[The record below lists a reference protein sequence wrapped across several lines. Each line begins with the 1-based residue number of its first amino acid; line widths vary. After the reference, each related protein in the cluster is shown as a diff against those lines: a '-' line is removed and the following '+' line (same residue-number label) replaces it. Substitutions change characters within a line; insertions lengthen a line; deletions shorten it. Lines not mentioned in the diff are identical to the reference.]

1 MNKLNSRQFIKDYL
15 KDKLPAKQ
23 KARLETWYLLKAEE
37 SDTPEPQ
44 VDYETLDAK
53 IWTKIMDEVNRS
65 EQAEVKVRKLSG
77 TYKNLIR
84 FAVAASIVLIAGISY
99 LLLNHENARD
109 DRFVI
114 AKELD
119 FPAGTNKAQLTLS
132 DGRVIDL
139 DNQNNVKIAVE
150 AGVEITKAA
159 DGKLVY
165 KAIEKL
171 HKGAGFNTISTP
183 AGGQYTVVLP
193 DGSKVWLNAGSS
205 LKYPTS
211 FAANGRNVTLSG
223 EAYFEIAHIQGPN
236 GRLPFSVAVVKGNS
250 ELERVDVLGT
260 HFNINAYADEP
271 SVKTTLLK
279 GSISVGLN
287 NGQRTLLKPGQ
298 QAKLSNQQ
306 IQLQEADTEMAVA
319 WKDGE
324 FVFRE
329 DLRSAMRKV
338 ARWYDVEV
346 IYEETA
352 PEKLML
358 GGWMSRGINLS
369 AVLNHIQLTGKV
381 HFKLEGRRVIVSK

>member
-1 MNKLNSRQFIKDYL
+1 MSKLNSRQFITDYL
-15 KDKLPAKQ
+15 KDKLSATQ
-23 KARLETWYLLKAEE
+23 NARLETWYLLKVEE

-44 VDYETLDAK
+44 VDYETLDVR
-53 IWTKIMDEVNRS
+53 IWTKIMEDVDRPK
-65 EQAEVKVRKLSG
+65 QAVKVRKLNS
-77 TYKNLIR
+77 TYRNLIR
-84 FAVAASIVLIAGISY
+84 SGIAASILLIAGISY
-99 LLLNHENARD
+99 LWLNPENNQHD
-109 DRFVI
+109 KFVI

-119 FPAGTNKAQLTLS
+119 LPAGANKAQLTLS

-139 DNQNNVKIAVE
+139 DKNNNATVAVE

-159 DGKLVY
+159 NGGLVY
-165 KAIEKL
+165 KAIGKNNKSL
-171 HKGAGFNTISTP
+171 GFNTISTP
-183 AGGQYTVVLP
+183 AGGQYTVMLP

-211 FAANGRNVTLSG
+211 FAANSRNVTLSG
-223 EAYFEIAHIQGPN
+223 EAYFEIAHINGPN
-236 GRLPFSVAVVKGNS
+236 GRLPFSVSVVKGGS
-250 ELERVDVLGT
+250 QLEKVEVLGT

-279 GSISVGLN
+279 GSIRVGLN
-287 NGQRTLLKPGQ
+287 NGQNTLLKPGQ
-298 QAKLSNQQ
+298 QAQLSNQQ
-306 IQLQEADTEMAVA
+306 IQLQQADTEMTVA

-346 IYEETA
+346 IYDETA

>member
-1 MNKLNSRQFIKDYL
+1 MSTVNSRQFIKDYL

-23 KARLETWYLLKAEE
+23 NARLETWYLLKAEE
-37 SDTPEPQ
+37 SDTPEPHI
-44 VDYETLDAK
+44 DYETLDTK
-53 IWTKIMDEVNRS
+53 IWTKILDEVNRS
-65 EQAEVKVRKLSG
+65 EQAEVKVRKLRG
-77 TYKNLIR
+77 AYKNLIR
-84 FAVAASIVLIAGISY
+84 LGIAASILLIAGLSY
-99 LLLNHENARD
+99 ILLNHKNAQD
-109 DRFVI
+109 DQFVI
-114 AKELD
+114 AKAQDL
-119 FPAGTNKAQLTLS
+119 PAGTNKAMLTLS
-132 DGRVIDL
+132 DGSVIDL
-139 DNQNNVKIAVE
+139 DKNNTVKIAAE
-150 AGVEITKAA
+150 AGVEITKTA

-165 KAIEKL
+165 KAIGK
-171 HKGAGFNTISTP
+171 KNKAAGFNTISTP

-211 FAANGRNVTLSG
+211 FAADSRNVTLSG
-223 EAYFEIAHIQGPN
+223 EGYFEVAHVKGAN
-236 GRLPFSVAVVKGNS
+236 GRLPFSVSVVKGNS
-250 ELERVDVLGT
+250 LLESVQVLGT

-271 SVKTTLLK
+271 SAKTTLLK
-279 GSISVGLN
+279 GSIRVGLN
-287 NGQRTLLKPGQ
+287 NGQSTLLKPGQ
-298 QAKLSNQQ
+298 QAKLDNQQ
-306 IQLQEADTEMAVA
+306 IQLQQADTEMAVA

-346 IYEETA
+346 VYEDNA